1 MADSRATP
9 PRARGDLS
17 VLPRCKWSGPGE
29 LADGSLQLPTAAR
42 GTRTC
47 AVVGSS
53 DILRLVP
60 QGSLIDRHA
69 LVWRVNNAPT
79 VGFEMSAG
87 RRTSVRVVNHVP
99 VEKWLLR
106 DHNRSAL
113 LATRDG
119 REYDRYLCAPDEGIE
134 HGCVLSR
141 VAGGAANGRLQ
152 QELRDYRAAHPTHQ
166 LTLMNRRMHE
176 YGARCN
182 REIGGNTPSAGLL
195 TVLLALS
202 VCDTP
207 VSLFGFWPFSCH
219 ARAGWPAM
227 NYKYS
232 QGNRTRFICCSRGR
246 ERMEAEYGFY
256 DALQTRGL
264 VRVHSSP
271 PNRGTRLPDSRRQCL
286 TDQGLAECTA
296 P

>member
-1 MADSRATP
+1 M
-9 PRARGDLS
+9 
-17 VLPRCKWSGPGE
+17 
-29 LADGSLQLPTAAR
+29 
-42 GTRTC
+42 
-47 AVVGSS
+47 
-53 DILRLVP
+53 
-60 QGSLIDRHA
+60 
-69 LVWRVNNAPT
+69 WRVNNAPT

-119 REYDRYLCAPDEGIE
+119 RENDRYLCAPDEGIE

-152 QELRDYRAAHPTHQ
+152 QEPRDYRAAHPTHQ

-207 VSLFGFWPFSCH
+207 VSLFGFWPFCCH
-219 ARAGWPAM
+219 ARWLARDELVL
-227 NYKYS
+227 
-232 QGNRTRFICCSRGR
+232 QGNRTRFICCSARPRADGGR
-246 ERMEAEYGFY
+246 VRFLRRTADARSRARPLVATQPRHTSPGFATAVL
-256 DALQTRGL
+256 DRPRSR
-264 VRVHSSP
+264 RVHSTVMS
-271 PNRGTRLPDSRRQCL
+271 SR
-286 TDQGLAECTA
+286 
-296 P
+296 